1 LTHSSGAVAGK
12 YGRFLVLT
20 VLVIVIAYF
29 AWSSSLTIPAPTST
43 LQNTATTTTAISSY
57 SSTCEGLPGCSY
69 SATETCYLDACMP
82 IACPGGLCGGGIV
95 TTTISSYMYSTQS
108 SQTLVG
114 IVKTDQGT
122 GSGVYFFDVGSV
134 QYHLVFCN
142 CAPNAICNCPNIPVL
157 NDGQRLQVTG
167 TIVTPSTYGSVWAP
181 GGDIYVQAWSTT

>member
-1 LTHSSGAVAGK
+1 VVTGK
-12 YGRFLVLT
+12 YGRFLL
-20 VLVIVIAYF
+20 LALAVIVIVYF
-29 AWSSSLTIPAPTST
+29 AWNSSLTVPASPSTS
-43 LQNTATTTTAISSY
+43 QYAATTTTLTSSHISS
-57 SSTCEGLPGCSY
+57 CQGLPGCSY

-82 IACPGGLCGGGIV
+82 VACPGGLCGGGIV

-114 IVKTDQGT
+114 IVKIIPGT
-122 GSGVYFFDVGSV
+122 GSAVYFFAVGSI

-142 CAPNAICNCPNIPVL
+142 CAPNATCNCPNIPVL

-181 GGDIYVQAWSTT
+181 GGDIYVQAWSIV